1 MCARL
6 QAVVAESSVIVRS
19 GLMAVL
25 KRMGD
30 LRMEVAEITDMS
42 MLVLQL
48 KRYKPDVWIVNPN
61 WLGLQRPET
70 LLQEAGCTGCKTV
83 ALQTVLGDGA
93 LLRHYDTAVSIYDS
107 AETIKEKLAA
117 VLRTEDKAEAAQT
130 LSPREK
136 EIIIGVV
143 KGLTN
148 KQIADN
154 LHISTH
160 TVMTHRK
167 NIAGK
172 LQIHSPAGLTIYA
185 IVHKLVEIGDVNKL

>member
-1 MCARL
+1 MSVRL

-30 LRMEVAEITDMS
+30 PRMEVTEVTDMS
-42 MLVLQL
+42 MLTLQL
-48 KRYKPDVWIVNPN
+48 KRCKPDVLIVNPN
-61 WLGLQRPET
+61 WLGLQRPGA
-70 LLQEAGCTGCKTV
+70 LLQEADCTGCKTV
-83 ALQTVLGDGA
+83 ALQTVLGDA
-93 LLRHYDTAVSIYDS
+93 SVLRHYDAAVSIYDS
-107 AETIKEKLAA
+107 VETIKEKLET
-117 VLRTEDKAEAAQT
+117 VLRTEGQAETAQT

-185 IVHKLVEIGDVNKL
+185 IVHKLVEIGDVNP

>member
-1 MCARL
+1 MNTRL

-30 LRMEVAEITDMS
+30 LRMEVSEITDMA
-42 MLVLQL
+42 LLPVQL
-48 KRYKPDVWIVNPN
+48 KRQKPDLLIINPN
-61 WLGLQRPET
+61 WLGLQRPDS
-70 LLQEAGCTGCKTV
+70 LLQEAGCPSCRTV
-83 ALQTVLGDGA
+83 ALQTVLGDRQV
-93 LLRHYDTAVSIYDS
+93 LQHYDTAVSIYDS
-107 AETIKEKLAA
+107 AETIKEKLEA
-117 VLRTEDKAEAAQT
+117 VLRTEEKTEAAQM

-136 EIIIGVV
+136 DIIIGVV
-143 KGLTN
+143 KGWTN
-148 KQIADN
+148 KQIADKLN
-154 LHISTH
+154 ISTH

-185 IVHKLVEIGDVNKL
+185 IVHKLVEIGEVQP

>member
-30 LRMEVAEITDMS
+30 LRMEVSEITDMS
-42 MLVLQL
+42 MLAVQL
-48 KRYKPDVWIVNPN
+48 KRYKPDVLIVNPN
-61 WLGLQRPET
+61 WLGLQKPEQ
-70 LLQEAGCTGCKTV
+70 LLQEAGCTACRTV
-83 ALQTVLGDGA
+83 ALQTVLGDGSV
-93 LLRHYDTAVSIYDS
+93 LRYYDTAVSIYDS
-107 AETIKEKLAA
+107 AETIKEKLEA
-117 VLRTEDKAEAAQT
+117 VLRTGEKAEAAQM

-136 EIIIGVV
+136 DIIIGVV

-185 IVHKLVEIGDVNKL
+185 IVHKLVEIGDVNP